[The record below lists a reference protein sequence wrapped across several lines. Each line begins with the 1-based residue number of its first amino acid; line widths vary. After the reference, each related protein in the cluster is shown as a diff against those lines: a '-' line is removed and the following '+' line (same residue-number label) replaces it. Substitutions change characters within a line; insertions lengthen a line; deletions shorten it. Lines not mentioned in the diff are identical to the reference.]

1 MMSVRLAPPTP
12 RTAAPP
18 APAPANGPICEPHD
32 FDDAM
37 REGGKVLAPE
47 KDDIPKDDVPQ
58 NVPDGTPIPAV
69 PVALDALLAQV
80 SPPVVPAAPRGGR
93 SAAKEDEPAPAPG
106 DALPSGAGVET
117 DVPLPA
123 IVQQKVRPGGA
134 GGNLFEA
141 DAKDKPSASALV
153 PHDSAGAHAA
163 QGHRG
168 EEGDS
173 TLEPPRAVA
182 VKSVAAGQHFPV
194 VGDPVRQI
202 ASDVKQAI
210 ETTAATAAPDP
221 APSSVKTLNVQL
233 EPESLG
239 TVTLRMRLSGNQLS
253 IRVDVAEPATLD
265 MIQRDRDR
273 LQKSMTTESVSV
285 DQLEIRSARETAPVT
300 SGDNANAT
308 RQDASPQGQASR
320 QNDGAAGNGAQQ
332 RRETRG
338 TSHTGQDST
347 YGHENNPAR
356 GADAGGVYL

>member
-1 MMSVRLAPPTP
+1 MMSVRLDPPTP
-12 RTAAPP
+12 RQTPTP
-18 APAPANGPICEPHD
+18 APAHGPAHKTHD
-32 FDDAM
+32 FDNAM
-37 REGGKVLAPE
+37 REGDKVSVAE
-47 KDDIPKDDVPQ
+47 KDDASRDEAPQ
-58 NVPDGTPIPAV
+58 NIPDGAQATTSPS
-69 PVALDALLAQV
+69 VALDALLAQV
-80 SPPVVPAAPRGGR
+80 SPGVLSAAPRVSR
-93 SAAKEDEPAPAPG
+93 SAANEDELARAPG
-106 DALPSGAGVET
+106 DAGPSDANVEKDLPLPSMG
-117 DVPLPA
+117 P
-123 IVQQKVRPGGA
+123 QKARTGGA
-134 GGNLFEA
+134 GGSPIETGA
-141 DAKDKPSASALV
+141 QDKPAVAALV
-153 PHDSAGAHAA
+153 PRDGMEAHAA

-168 EEGDS
+168 EEKDS
-173 TLEPPRAVA
+173 TLEPTRAVA
-182 VKSVAAGQHFPV
+182 VTSVAAGQHFPV

-221 APSSVKTLNVQL
+221 ATSSVKTLNVQL

-239 TVTLRMRLSGNQLS
+239 TVTLRMRLSGNHLS

-285 DQLEIRSARETAPVT
+285 DQLEIRSAREPAPVT

-338 TSHTGQDST
+338 TSQTGQDST